1 MSLNRIQAELFD
13 LSEEETSD
21 TAKERRPLRELYGL
35 HGLQHSILKIR
46 KIIHSGKF
54 FNLARESDVF

>member
-13 LSEEETSD
+13 LSIEETID
-21 TAKERRPLRELYGL
+21 ITADRRALRELYGL
-35 HGLQHSILKIR
+35 HGLQHSLLKLR

-54 FNLARESDVF
+54 ELYVI